1 MTGCLQVPS
10 PYYNSHYVNLAQL
23 QADPVPFKEKQNA
36 ILLVVSNC
44 KTNSHRQDLMHS
56 LQEHLQQQKSSLQLH
71 SYGECDRNMGVK
83 ELQELAAIGV
93 TKLGRRYK
101 FCLVCADC
109 VLTVC

>member
-1 MTGCLQVPS
+1 M
-10 PYYNSHYVNLAQL
+10 
-23 QADPVPFKEKQNA
+23 PFKEKLNA
-36 ILLVVSNC
+36 ILYISSNC
-44 KTNSHRQDLMHS
+44 KTNSHRQDLVP
-56 LQEHLQQQKSSLQLH
+56 QPAAAAAAESSLQLH

-101 FCLVCADC
+101 FCLACADC